1 MSANIKVE
9 RKNEIMNISSNL
21 FYEKGI
27 ANTTISEITY
37 LANIGKGTFYEYFKN
52 KEEVVDEYIKTY
64 FQNMYT
70 LINERIDN
78 FKTNKEKIFFIVKS
92 LFMSKATD
100 EKFTYLFIEFLRL
113 AFNKKKVESKEFYEF
128 NQQNI
133 NLISQ
138 YLRKGIREK
147 EFKECNVE
155 ETAFQIISTIL
166 GNLVLSLSYEFK
178 ECDNST
184 KYNVQTIL
192 NSIEYKND

>member
-1 MSANIKVE
+1 MGVNIKVE
-9 RKNEIMNISSNL
+9 RKKEIMNIASNL
-21 FYEKGI
+21 FYSKGI
-27 ANTTISEITY
+27 ADTTISEITY

-52 KEEVVDEYIKTY
+52 KENIIDEYIKTC
-64 FQNMYT
+64 FINMYI
-70 LINERIDN
+70 LIYERIDD
-78 FKTNKEKIFFIVKS
+78 FQTNKEKIFFIVKS

-113 AFNKKKVESKEFYEF
+113 TFNKNKVESKEFYEF

-138 YLRKGIREK
+138 YIRKGIKEK
-147 EFKECNVE
+147 EFIQCNVE
-155 ETAFQIISTIL
+155 EIAFEIITTIL
-166 GNLVLSLSYEFK
+166 GNIILSLSYEVK

-184 KYNVQTIL
+184 KDNIQTIL

>member
-9 RKNEIMNISSNL
+9 RKNEIMNIASDL
-21 FYEKGI
+21 FYSKGI
-27 ANTTISEITY
+27 ADTTISEITY
-37 LANIGKGTFYEYFKN
+37 LANIGKGTFYQYFKN